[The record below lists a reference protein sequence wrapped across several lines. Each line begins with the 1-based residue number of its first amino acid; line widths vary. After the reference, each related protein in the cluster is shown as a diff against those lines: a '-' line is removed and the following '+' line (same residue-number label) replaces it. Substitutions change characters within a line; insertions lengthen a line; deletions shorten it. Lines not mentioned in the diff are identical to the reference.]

1 MRKDDILL
9 NEAYKQV
16 HSQEPVDEAFNVT
29 RARLAG
35 VGGAVKGLKNR
46 VVGGLQ
52 SGVGKMGAKA
62 AGIDPSQAPTYQ
74 RGQDKVQAGKD
85 AGKNAKVDSILKN
98 QTQDINKFA
107 SKLTNQLVKLGL
119 GNTAT
124 VSDIAGGMTDKLK
137 EILKKE
143 APASNQLNA
152 GSPTPAPATPAAAPS
167 PAPAPAAAPAPS
179 TTRAS
184 FSSGPT
190 DQELADLDD
199 SISNPTSATTQT
211 AAPVASN
218 PSQPPV
224 QQTNTAAQAA
234 DAMKAAD
241 AGTIT
246 PTPET
251 EEQSSTS
258 EPQETQNVDVDTK
271 GPEQTPEDAKKEFLA
286 SKERR
291 FTLPNNPSANLPPAL
306 PEPQTNTET
315 PAVADANASQ
325 GVTVSPE
332 QAESSAAAEA
342 AEEEIPENDP
352 KPKAGGPNQSIY
364 KNKKGKTFKYIPTK
378 FKDKKTGKIINGR
391 AWWDGKFAKDGRTK
405 LFLAPAAQEATTQM
419 WVLQQKE
426 LQQKAAQAPQQNE
439 SFRSFFWKS

>member
-9 NEAYKQV
+9 NEAYKKV
-16 HSQEPVDEAFNVT
+16 HAPETKKVDEAFNVT

-35 VGGAVKGLKNR
+35 VGGAISGLKNR

-52 SGVGKMGAKA
+52 SGVGKMGAKV
-62 AGIDPSQAPTYQ
+62 AGIDQSQAPTYQ
-74 RGQDKVQAGKD
+74 AGQAKVQAGKD

-152 GSPTPAPATPAAAPS
+152 NAPTAAPTA
-167 PAPAPAAAPAPS
+167 APTSAPAAAPAAS
-179 TTRAS
+179 TSETRSS

-199 SISNPTSATTQT
+199 SIINPAPAATAPT
-211 AAPVASN
+211 AAPAASN

-234 DAMKAAD
+234 DAMKETDTGSTSATPEAAPT
-241 AGTIT
+241 APSETT
-246 PTPET
+246 PTAEAPAD
-251 EEQSSTS
+251 S
-258 EPQETQNVDVDTK
+258 
-271 GPEQTPEDAKKEFLA
+271 A
-286 SKERR
+286 
-291 FTLPNNPSANLPPAL
+291 SAN
-306 PEPQTNTET
+306 
-315 PAVADANASQ
+315 S
-325 GVTVSPE
+325 
-332 QAESSAAAEA
+332 
-342 AEEEIPENDP
+342 
-352 KPKAGGPNQSIY
+352 
-364 KNKKGKTFKYIPTK
+364 
-378 FKDKKTGKIINGR
+378 
-391 AWWDGKFAKDGRTK
+391 
-405 LFLAPAAQEATTQM
+405 APAATEPTATAGDDSKITDQGGSPENETTPEEVQAATAPTNAPQPKVNKSTYQSKNTNKDVYKFVRTQQGKV
-419 WVLQQKE
+419 WKNQRTKIVPTAAVQSNITNSWIRQQN
-426 LQQKAAQAPQQNE
+426 AAQAEPQNE
-439 SFRSFFWKS
+439 SFKSFFGKF

>member
-9 NEAYKQV
+9 NEAYKKV
-16 HSQEPVDEAFNVT
+16 HTQEPVDEAFNVT

-35 VGGAVKGLKNR
+35 VGGAISGLKNR

-62 AGIDPSQAPTYQ
+62 AGIDQSQAPTYQ
-74 RGQDKVQAGKD
+74 AGQAKVQAGKD

-152 GSPTPAPATPAAAPS
+152 NAPTAAPT
-167 PAPAPAAAPAPS
+167 PAPAAAPTAAS
-179 TTRAS
+179 TSETRSS

-190 DQELADLDD
+190 DQELADLDN
-199 SISNPTSATTQT
+199 SISNPAPAATAPT
-211 AAPVASN
+211 AAPAASN
-218 PSQPPV
+218 PSQPPI

-234 DAMKAAD
+234 DAMKETD
-241 AGTIT
+241 TGST
-246 PTPET
+246 PATPEAAPT
-251 EEQSSTS
+251 AEAPAAE
-258 EPQETQNVDVDTK
+258 N
-271 GPEQTPEDAKKEFLA
+271 QTPEATPTA
-286 SKERR
+286 
-291 FTLPNNPSANLPPAL
+291 PSEAAP
-306 PEPQTNTET
+306 
-315 PAVADANASQ
+315 
-325 GVTVSPE
+325 
-332 QAESSAAAEA
+332 AAEA
-342 AEEEIPENDP
+342 PADSASAN
-352 KPKAGGPNQSIY
+352 S
-364 KNKKGKTFKYIPTK
+364 
-378 FKDKKTGKIINGR
+378 
-391 AWWDGKFAKDGRTK
+391 
-405 LFLAPAAQEATTQM
+405 APAATEPTATAGDDSKITDQGGSPENETTPEEVQAATAPTNAPQPKINKSTYQSKNANRDVYKYVRTQQGKV
-419 WVLQQKE
+419 WKNQRTKIVPTAAVQSNITNSWIRQQN
-426 LQQKAAQAPQQNE
+426 AAQAEPQNE

>member
-74 RGQDKVQAGKD
+74 SGQAKVQAGKD
-85 AGKNAKVDSILKN
+85 AVKNAKVDSILKN

-119 GNTAT
+119 GSTAT

-143 APASNQLNA
+143 APATNQLNA

-167 PAPAPAAAPAPS
+167 PAPAPAAAPTAAPS

-211 AAPVASN
+211 AAPAASN

-224 QQTNTAAQAA
+224 QQTNTATQAA
-234 DAMKAAD
+234 DAMKADD
-241 AGTIT
+241 AGSA
-246 PTPET
+246 TPEEAQPEVEAQPEAPAT
-251 EEQSSTS
+251 EAQ
-258 EPQETQNVDVDTK
+258 
-271 GPEQTPEDAKKEFLA
+271 PEAEA
-286 SKERR
+286 
-291 FTLPNNPSANLPPAL
+291 PA
-306 PEPQTNTET
+306 TET
-315 PAVADANASQ
+315 PEQAAPTGEVPPDNAPQNVASQ
-325 GVTVSPE
+325 
-332 QAESSAAAEA
+332 
-342 AEEEIPENDP
+342 EEIENAQPEPEDP
-352 KPKAGGPNQSIY
+352 KPKINKSTHTAAKSGKVYAWRKVKSKDGNWGQAW
-364 KNKKGKTFKYIPTK
+364 KNIETGEIPTK
-378 FKDKKTGKIINGR
+378 G
-391 AWWDGKFAKDGRTK
+391 
-405 LFLAPAAQEATTQM
+405 AQEAITSG
-419 WVLQQKE
+419 WVRAQKRALAQQAE
-426 LQQKAAQAPQQNE
+426 QPAQQNE